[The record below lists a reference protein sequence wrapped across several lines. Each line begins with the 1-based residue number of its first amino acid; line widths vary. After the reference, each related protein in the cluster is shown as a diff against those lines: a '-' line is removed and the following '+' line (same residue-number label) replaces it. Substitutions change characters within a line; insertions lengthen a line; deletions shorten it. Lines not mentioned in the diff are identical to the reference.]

1 MQTKKPVIVLT
12 EQHGGVAI
20 LRLNRPEA
28 RNALNQSLRQQLAEQ
43 FEALGRNP
51 AVRCIVLTGGDKVF
65 AAGADLKEIA
75 ETSAIAM
82 HQRQLHRL
90 WQSIA
95 DCPKPVIAAVNGYA
109 LGGGCELAIAC
120 DMVLASE
127 KAKFG
132 QPEIKLGVFPPIAA
146 ILLPRQVPM
155 TKVMELLLGG
165 GIIDAK
171 EAHRIGMVNA
181 VFAPE
186 SFAADCAKYLE
197 QFTTLS
203 RVALLHT
210 KKAVKEAATRPF
222 YEALHHV
229 EHHYLH
235 ELMATEDAV
244 EGLNSFM
251 EKRKPVWKNK

>member
-1 MQTKKPVIVLT
+1 MADFKFISYDDQGEVLRI
-12 EQHGGVAI
+12 AI
-20 LRLNRPEA
+20 NRPPYNVLDIATMEEM
-28 RNALNQSLRQQLAEQ
+28 NA
-43 FEALGRNP
+43 ALDMAMDNKT
-51 AVRCIVLTGGDKVF
+51 AKVLVITGNGDKTFSSGVDVMDHTPDKVVKMIDVF
-65 AAGADLKEIA
+65 HGLLKRVMLVPIPTVA
-75 ETSAIAM
+75 
-82 HQRQLHRL
+82 
-90 WQSIA
+90 
-95 DCPKPVIAAVNGYA
+95 VVNGPA

-181 VFAPE
+181 VFPPD
-186 SFAADCAKYLE
+186 SFAADAAKYLE

>member
-1 MQTKKPVIVLT
+1 MADFKLVSYE
-12 EQHGGVAI
+12 EQGDV
-20 LRLNRPEA
+20 LRLAINRPPYNVLDIATMEEM
-28 RNALNQSLRQQLAEQ
+28 NAALDLAM
-43 FEALGRNP
+43 ASKS
-51 AVRCIVLTGGDKVF
+51 AKVLLITGNGEKTFSSGVDVMDHTPDKVVKMIDVF
-65 AAGADLKEIA
+65 HGILKRLMQVPIPTVAAI
-75 ETSAIAM
+75 
-82 HQRQLHRL
+82 
-90 WQSIA
+90 
-95 DCPKPVIAAVNGYA
+95 NGPA

-127 KAKFG
+127 RAKFG

-165 GIIDAK
+165 GIIDAR

-181 VFAPE
+181 VFAQE
-186 SFAADCAKYLE
+186 TFAADCAKFIE
-197 QFTTLS
+197 QFTSLS

-210 KKAVKEAATRPF
+210 KKAVKEAVNRPF

>member
-1 MQTKKPVIVLT
+1 MESFKFLNYTVADSLATITINRPPHNVLDIALM
-12 EQHGGVAI
+12 EE
-20 LRLNRPEA
+20 LNRALDIAA
-28 RNALNQSLRQQLAEQ
+28 REESAKLLMITAAGEKVFSAGVDVMDHTPDKVVQMIDVFHGILKRLMVFPLPTVAALN
-43 FEALGRNP
+43 G
-51 AVRCIVLTGGDKVF
+51 
-65 AAGADLKEIA
+65 
-75 ETSAIAM
+75 SAM
-82 HQRQLHRL
+82 
-90 WQSIA
+90 
-95 DCPKPVIAAVNGYA
+95 
-109 LGGGCELAIAC
+109 GGGCELALAC
-120 DMVLASE
+120 DMAVATE
-127 KAKFG
+127 DTKIG

-146 ILLPRQVPM
+146 ILMPRIMPLP
-155 TKVMELLLGG
+155 KVMELLLGG